1 MSGMILVFLVL
12 FVLQATTGYWWWVLV
27 VPFLCGA
34 FRSKSSG
41 ACLRSS
47 ALGAGLLWLIGGV
60 FALLTDSYQ
69 IAAKVATMGG
79 IGSPLLA
86 VAIAALV
93 AALAG
98 SVAGL
103 TGFQVRSMIGLGTKL
118 RDIHSV
124 RRLGGKK
131 HDRHGTERK
140 DRQDSK
146 PPTPGGAGR

>member
-12 FVLQATTGYWWWVLV
+12 FVLQAATGYWWWVLV

-79 IGSPLLA
+79 IDSPLLA
-86 VAIAALV
+86 VALAALV

-98 SVAGL
+98 SIAGL
-103 TGFQVRSMIGLGTKL
+103 TGFQVRSMIGPRIRFRG
-118 RDIHSV
+118 IHSV

-131 HDRHGTERK
+131 HDRHGTKGK
-140 DRQDSK
+140 DQQGSES
-146 PPTPGGAGR
+146 PAPGGAGR